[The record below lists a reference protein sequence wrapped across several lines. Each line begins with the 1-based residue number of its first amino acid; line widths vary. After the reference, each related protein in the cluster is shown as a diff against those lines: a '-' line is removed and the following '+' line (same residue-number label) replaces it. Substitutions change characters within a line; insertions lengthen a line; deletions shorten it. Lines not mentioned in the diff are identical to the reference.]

1 MVVKLLSESL
11 WFLLRTTKKAFAYLQ
26 YKYFIHELEVRVYR
40 LTNGEDSSITKR
52 NLCTFMKSK
61 NTTTTLI
68 HLLLPML

>member
-11 WFLLRTTKKAFAYLQ
+11 WFLLSTTKKVLAYLK
-26 YKYFIHELEVRVYR
+26 YKYFVHELEVRVYR